1 MRVSWGR
8 LCKVGKIAAGLDAR
22 STLDATSVS
31 LIVSALILMIPI
43 AFAAASQDPDMPAP
57 LPPDASSPSNR
68 PETSSP
74 EASAPSNR
82 PESSSPEASAP
93 KSAPDDSKA
102 RGGDDR
108 QAESKRG
115 RGEAESGGNKKGEP
129 AGVAPLPDER
139 LGIRTAPL
147 LLLSRPDVRG
157 ELAMTP
163 AQTEAAE
170 HAITDLY
177 VQASRLAGKPNEE
190 VLALRKALITAQV
203 RWIEANLTDE
213 QKTRLVQID
222 LQWEGPSSLVSR
234 PLVADTLKLTAE
246 QRERIAKA
254 VLEREKARKEHG
266 PRLEDER
273 RLAVVALET
282 LAPDQREHWRA
293 LLGKE
298 FVPRLASKPVKE
310 EKK

>member
-1 MRVSWGR
+1 MRVSWSR
-8 LCKVGKIAAGLDAR
+8 YWMVRKVADALNTRIA
-22 STLDATSVS
+22 VS
-31 LIVSALILMIPI
+31 LAPVTRIALASFLIVPI
-43 AFAAASQDPDMPAP
+43 AFAAAPPEQDLPAP
-57 LPPDASSPSNR
+57 IPPDSSAPATA
-68 PETSSP
+68 PD
-74 EASAPSNR
+74 ASAPSPSND
-82 PESSSPEASAP
+82 ASASKP
-93 KSAPDDSKA
+93 ARDDSKGREGEDHQDQSKPRSGSAAAGERERKDEA
-102 RGGDDR
+102 RI
-108 QAESKRG
+108 
-115 RGEAESGGNKKGEP
+115 
-129 AGVAPLPDER
+129 APLPDER

-163 AQTEAAE
+163 LQTEAAE

-177 VQASRLAGKPNEE
+177 VQASRLAGKPNDE
-190 VLALRKALITAQV
+190 VLSLRRALITAQV

-234 PLVADTLKLTAE
+234 PLVAQTLKLTAE
-246 QRERIAKA
+246 QRERISKA
-254 VLEREKARKEHG
+254 VVERERSRKEHG

-273 RLAVVALET
+273 KLAVVALET
-282 LAPDQREHWRA
+282 LAPDQREHWRG

-298 FVPRLASKPVKE
+298 FVPRLASKPATT